1 ALAILIVM
9 AQVHPWGAISD
20 VTYTFVSVTSEI
32 NYLFPRSIKTIL
44 APLTAVI
51 ILTAVAIVSYFEF
64 RTVGDLGLITKSLP
78 EFFIPDVPFNFET
91 LAIIFPYSIA
101 LSIVG
106 LLETLLTSSIV
117 DDMTNTDSDKNR
129 EARGQGIANFITGF
143 FGGMAGCAM

>member
-1 ALAILIVM
+1 RRHTRSKRDWSSDVCSSDLIV
-9 AQVHPWGAISD
+9 
-20 VTYTFVSVTSEI
+20 
-32 NYLFPRSIKTIL
+32 
-44 APLTAVI
+44 
-51 ILTAVAIVSYFEF
+51 LTAVAIFSNVEL

-117 DDMTNTDSDKNR
+117 DDMTDTDSDKNR
-129 EARGQGIANFITGF
+129 EARGQGIANFVTG
-143 FGGMAGCAM
+143 